1 MLWNR
6 CKAARAE
13 HCRPCSDQSVTVVA
27 AAAPAASRSLTELF
41 AGDPECAKPKQNA
54 GQAGLARTH
63 TFAGAGLDDEL
74 ELKKLQV
81 GRAGRGGVAGAAA
94 ASTWLSLQG
103 LMLALEP
110 CIDSMDPCIDSSPK
124 KHARWAAVHAC

>member
-1 MLWNR
+1 MLWSR
-6 CKAARAE
+6 RKAARAE
-13 HCRPCSDQSVTVVA
+13 HCRACSPKRRRRHA
-27 AAAPAASRSLTELF
+27 PAAAPAASRSLTELF

-94 ASTWLSLQG
+94 ALTWLSLQG
-103 LMLALEP
+103 LILSL
-110 CIDSMDPCIDSSPK
+110 DPCIDSSTK
-124 KHARWAAVHAC
+124 KHARWAAVHDC